1 MWAIWPQ
8 FLQICGPIL
17 SRIYFGPNIGMWG
30 VQSIAMEPPAHTAL
44 FKSNGNHQAEEIGQN
59 VNLRSY
65 APANYR
71 VVHLAI
77 LNMTSIANEPAE

>member
-1 MWAIWPQ
+1 
-8 FLQICGPIL
+8 
-17 SRIYFGPNIGMWG
+17 
-30 VQSIAMEPPAHTAL
+30 MEPPAHTAL